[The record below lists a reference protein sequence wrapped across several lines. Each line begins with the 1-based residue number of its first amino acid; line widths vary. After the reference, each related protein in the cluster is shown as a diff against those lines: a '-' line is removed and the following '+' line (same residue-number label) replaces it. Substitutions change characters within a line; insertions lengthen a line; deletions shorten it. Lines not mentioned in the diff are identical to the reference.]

1 MIQGKVIAITRSK
14 EDSEEFIRLISD
26 AKAKAISLPTIEL
39 ISKGDGMV
47 DEFLDTIRIDDP
59 DYSVFMS
66 SKAVK
71 LLFDT
76 AKKISKYEKLQL
88 AVANTT
94 VIAVGPKT
102 KSALELEGIRVSHMP
117 DRFSSVGVGEVFTTL
132 NAEGKKAIIP
142 RSGASTPFLA
152 QLLEKIGLQVKEV
165 YLYDVKSSSAL
176 SYWGEFKELFSQNK
190 IDGIIFTSAS
200 SVRAF
205 FDIMLA
211 DYDEKTLKQQ
221 LGKTTIIAIGPFTSD
236 ELKKFEVK
244 PIIADVHTIS
254 GADMVCTS
262 AMIGFTSNTYHI
274 WRSRLDQELLLL
286 DGQF

>member
-14 EDSEEFIRLISD
+14 EDSEEFTRLISG

-39 ISKGDGMV
+39 VSKGDGMV
-47 DEFLDTIRIDDP
+47 DEFLDAVKIDDP

-102 KSALELEGIRVSHMP
+102 KAALESEGIRVSRVP

-132 NAEGKKAIIP
+132 NAEGKKVIVP

-152 QLLEKIGLQVKEV
+152 QLLEKIGLRVKEI

-176 SYWGEFKELFSQNK
+176 SYWVEFKELFSQNK
-190 IDGIIFTSAS
+190 VDGIIFTSAS

-205 FDIMLA
+205 FDIMLS
-211 DYDEKTLKQQ
+211 DSDEKTLKNH
-221 LGKTTIIAIGPFTSD
+221 LEKTTVIAIGPFTAD
-236 ELKKFEVK
+236 ELKKFGVK
-244 PIIADVHTIS
+244 PITADVHTVS
-254 GADMVCTS
+254 GAVESIKSC
-262 AMIGFTSNTYHI
+262 FC
-274 WRSRLDQELLLL
+274 
-286 DGQF
+286 

>member
-1 MIQGKVIAITRSK
+1 MQGKVIAITRSK
-14 EDSEEFIRLISD
+14 DDSEEFIRLMSD

-39 ISKGDGMV
+39 VSKGNDMV
-47 DEFLDTIRIDDP
+47 DEFLDAIRNDDP

-88 AVANTT
+88 AIANTT

-102 KSALELEGIRVSHMP
+102 KSALELEGIRVSHVP

-152 QLLEKIGLQVKEV
+152 HLLEKIGVEVKEV

-176 SYWGEFKELFSQNK
+176 SYWVEFKELFSRNK
-190 IDGIIFTSAS
+190 VDGIIFTSAS

-244 PIIADVHTIS
+244 PIIADVHTVS
-254 GADMVCTS
+254 GAVESIKNC
-262 AMIGFTSNTYHI
+262 FC
-274 WRSRLDQELLLL
+274 
-286 DGQF
+286 

>member
-14 EDSEEFIRLISD
+14 EDSEEFTRLISG

-39 ISKGDGMV
+39 VSKGDGMV
-47 DEFLDTIRIDDP
+47 DEFLDAVKIDDP

-102 KSALELEGIRVSHMP
+102 KAALESEGIRVSRVP

-132 NAEGKKAIIP
+132 NAEGKKVIVP

-152 QLLEKIGLQVKEV
+152 QLLEKIGLRVKEI

-176 SYWGEFKELFSQNK
+176 SYWVEFKELFSQNK
-190 IDGIIFTSAS
+190 VDGIIFTSAS

-205 FDIMLA
+205 FDIMLS
-211 DYDEKTLKQQ
+211 DSDEKTLKNH
-221 LGKTTIIAIGPFTSD
+221 LEKITVIAIGPFTAD
-236 ELKKFEVK
+236 ELKKFGVK
-244 PIIADVHTIS
+244 PITADVHTVS
-254 GADMVCTS
+254 GAVESIKSC
-262 AMIGFTSNTYHI
+262 FC
-274 WRSRLDQELLLL
+274 
-286 DGQF
+286 

>member
-1 MIQGKVIAITRSK
+1 MQGKVIAITRSK
-14 EDSEEFIRLISD
+14 EDSKEFTQLISD

-39 ISKGDGMV
+39 VSKGDGMV
-47 DEFLDTIRIDDP
+47 DEFLDAIKTDDP
-59 DYSVFMS
+59 DYSIFMS

-102 KSALELEGIRVSHMP
+102 KSALESEGIRVSHVP

-132 NAEGKKAIIP
+132 NAEGKKAIVP

-152 QLLEKIGLQVKEV
+152 QLLEKIGLEVKEV

-176 SYWGEFKELFSQNK
+176 SYWTEFKELFSQNK

-211 DYDEKTLKQQ
+211 DYDEKTLKNH
-221 LGKTTIIAIGPFTSD
+221 LEKITIIAIGPFTAY

-244 PIIADVHTIS
+244 PIIADVHTVS
-254 GADMVCTS
+254 GAVESIKNC
-262 AMIGFTSNTYHI
+262 FC
-274 WRSRLDQELLLL
+274 
-286 DGQF
+286 

>member
-14 EDSEEFIRLISD
+14 EDSEEFTRLIST

-39 ISKGDGMV
+39 VSKGDMMV
-47 DEFLDTIRIDDP
+47 DEFLNAIKTDDP

-76 AKKISKYEKLQL
+76 AKKVSKYEKLQL

-102 KSALELEGIRVSHMP
+102 KSALELEGIRVSHVP
-117 DRFSSVGVGEVFTTL
+117 ERFSSVGVGEIFTTL

-152 QLLEKIGLQVKEV
+152 QLLEKIGLKVKEV

-176 SYWGEFKELFSQNK
+176 SQWVEFKELFSQNK
-190 IDGIIFTSAS
+190 VDGIIFTSAS

-205 FDIMLA
+205 FDIMLS
-211 DYDEKTLKQQ
+211 DYDEKTLKTH
-221 LGKTTIIAIGPFTSD
+221 LEKTNVIAIGPFTSD
-236 ELKKFEVK
+236 ELKKFK
-244 PIIADVHTIS
+244 ICPIVADVHTVP
-254 GADMVCTS
+254 GAVESLKNC
-262 AMIGFTSNTYHI
+262 FC
-274 WRSRLDQELLLL
+274 
-286 DGQF
+286 

>member
-14 EDSEEFIRLISD
+14 EDSEEFTKLISN

-39 ISKGDGMV
+39 VSKGDGMV
-47 DEFLDTIRIDDP
+47 DEFLDAVKIDDP

-88 AVANTT
+88 AIANTT

-102 KSALELEGIRVSHMP
+102 KSALESEGIRVSHVP

-132 NAEGKKAIIP
+132 NAEGKKAIVP

-152 QLLEKIGLQVKEV
+152 QLLEKIGLEVKEV

-176 SYWGEFKELFSQNK
+176 SYWTEFKELFSQNK
-190 IDGIIFTSAS
+190 VDGIIFTSAS

-211 DYDEKTLKQQ
+211 DSDEKTLKQH
-221 LGKTTIIAIGPFTSD
+221 LEKTSVIAIGPFTAD

-244 PIIADVHTIS
+244 PIIADVHTVY
-254 GADMVCTS
+254 GAVESIKNC
-262 AMIGFTSNTYHI
+262 FC
-274 WRSRLDQELLLL
+274 
-286 DGQF
+286 

>member
-1 MIQGKVIAITRSK
+1 MQGKVIAITRSK
-14 EDSEEFIRLISD
+14 DDSEEFIRLMSD

-39 ISKGDGMV
+39 VSKGNDMV
-47 DEFLDTIRIDDP
+47 DEFLDAIRNDDP

-88 AVANTT
+88 AIANTI

-102 KSALELEGIRVSHMP
+102 KSALELEGIRVSYVP

-152 QLLEKIGLQVKEV
+152 HLLEKIGVEVKEV

-176 SYWGEFKELFSQNK
+176 SYWVEFKELFSQNK
-190 IDGIIFTSAS
+190 VDGIIFTSAS

-244 PIIADVHTIS
+244 PIIADVHTVS
-254 GADMVCTS
+254 GAVESIKNC
-262 AMIGFTSNTYHI
+262 FC
-274 WRSRLDQELLLL
+274 
-286 DGQF
+286 